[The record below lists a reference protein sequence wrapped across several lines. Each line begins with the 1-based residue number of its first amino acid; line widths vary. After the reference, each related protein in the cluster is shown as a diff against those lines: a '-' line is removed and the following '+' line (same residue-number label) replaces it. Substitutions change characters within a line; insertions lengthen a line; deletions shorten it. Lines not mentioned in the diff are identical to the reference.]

1 MCLSNGCSA
10 VNGCRQSESLIK
22 TSQHSSP
29 SATGG
34 SVIVDLDVL
43 MMDLFQLLSS
53 RDVN

>member
-22 TSQHSSP
+22 HHSTP
-29 SATGG
+29 VHQLLEEALLW
-34 SVIVDLDVL
+34 ILDVL